1 MEEDLKL
8 KIINGATLLFLKF
21 GFKSITMDDIVRE
34 LGISKKTLYLYFSD
48 KNELVIKCIERHLQ
62 DEKNACHHLRNKELN
77 PVAFLIQITETLSDK
92 KKQINQSILFDLKK
106 YFKEAWELLN
116 EFRKEFIYHQM
127 MDNLNSGKSEG
138 YYKPDLNENLI
149 AKFYIHLIA
158 FMVDPDNDQNSHLS
172 IKDIH
177 FEMMKYHIR
186 GICTDKG
193 IKIFNKYLEKLD
205 TQKI

>member
-1 MEEDLKL
+1 
-8 KIINGATLLFLKF
+8 
-21 GFKSITMDDIVRE
+21 
-34 LGISKKTLYLYFSD
+34 
-48 KNELVIKCIERHLQ
+48 
-62 DEKNACHHLRNKELN
+62 
-77 PVAFLIQITETLSDK
+77 
-92 KKQINQSILFDLKK
+92 
-106 YFKEAWELLN
+106 
-116 EFRKEFIYHQM
+116 M

-158 FMVDPDNDQNSHLS
+158 FMVDPDNDHNSDLS